1 MGAFQL
7 LAGANEVVL
16 RLFDLRGHRAA
27 LIQWQRE
34 VQADLVLP
42 VITVGVGERGIGF
55 RTVVTRIRDPGRGGK
70 VQGRQ
75 MAVLRLTNLLA
86 GQVLA
91 QTRLQQRQ
99 VAVLRFLQQGVD
111 RLRLVG
117 FKAVHVQ
124 GGQLRIVI
132 TGDLTQ
138 SFDGVVE
145 IVTRGDFVRQ
155 HGIVL

>member
-1 MGAFQL
+1 
-7 LAGANEVVL
+7 
-16 RLFDLRGHRAA
+16 
-27 LIQWQRE
+27 
-34 VQADLVLP
+34 
-42 VITVGVGERGIGF
+42 
-55 RTVVTRIRDPGRGGK
+55 
-70 VQGRQ
+70 
-75 MAVLRLTNLLA
+75 MAVLRLANLLA
-86 GQVLA
+86 SQVLV

-117 FKAVHVQ
+117 FEAIHVQ

-138 SFDGVVE
+138 FFDGVVE